1 MRGRQQSTK
10 APAGGRTD
18 DDAIA
23 IVGAG
28 CRFPGGISG
37 PDDFWRALT
46 SGTDVITE
54 VPPTRWDVD
63 RYYSPDAGTTGR
75 MYSRWG
81 GFIEGETRF
90 DTAFFGISP
99 RESRQI
105 DPQHRMMLE
114 VAWEALENAGL
125 VPEELAGSR
134 TAVYVGGLGMDYT
147 LLHSRQ
153 AGMGGI
159 DPWYAL
165 GKEPSFHSGRLSYL
179 LQFHGPS
186 LSLSTAC
193 SSSLVAVHLA
203 RQSLLAGECDAALA
217 GGVNLLLSPD
227 LNVFMCQIGAMS
239 KDGRCKTF
247 DASAD
252 GIVRGD
258 GAVVLVLKRLSDA
271 LAEGDDVIAVIRGSA
286 VNHDGASAGLTAPNG
301 AAQQALLRQALAV
314 AGLEPRQVGYVE
326 AHGTGTPLGDPI
338 EMSALASV
346 LGEGRSGHDP
356 LLVGSVKTNFGHT
369 DGAAGAAGLLKA
381 ALSVRHGQIPPHL
394 HLRNPS
400 PAIPWDR
407 WPVRVPVELTDF
419 PGDPRHRVA
428 GASAFGLSGTNAH
441 VVVESPPQPEPAR
454 AGREEDPFREGGSFL
469 LPVSAR
475 SGEALRQLA
484 AQHRDRLRGPAAG
497 TDAEVAAY
505 VHTAAVRRSH
515 HARHRLAVTGRTTG
529 ELAAG
534 LTSFLEDEPAPGVA
548 HGGRDDPDSPVPGV
562 CFLFSGQG
570 SQWPGMGR
578 ELLAREAAFG
588 AALRECDDVVRELAG
603 WSVIDELLRDE
614 PDSRLADTEIA
625 QPVIF
630 SVQAAA
636 AVLWR
641 SWGIVPTAVVGHSMG
656 EIAAAHVAGALTLPD
671 AARVIVHRGRLLA
684 PSAGQGLMAAVA
696 LGEADVVGL
705 LEPYGDRLALA
716 AVNSP
721 GSVVVSG
728 VPAAVEEFREEL
740 DRRGVTTRLLPGTH
754 PFHSP
759 QMADHASQLAAE
771 LAGLP
776 WRTPGIPVLTTTG
789 NTPPGPVP
797 FDAEQW
803 GRNVRQ
809 PVRFAEAIAEAIDSG
824 HRLFVELGPH
834 PVLAQPVTQCLRAA
848 GVEGAVVPTLRRD
861 TDDVLTAKGALA
873 TLYTHGVPPDW
884 TSASGGAGRSRAL
897 PTYPWQGEPLW
908 FERADGA
915 TEAATEADTVPAAGL
930 PQATGLRGE
939 LRLYDAE
946 GRLVAETEPLRLL
959 TPGTANSE
967 PPATIP
973 APAAPATDG
982 ATTGLTDTVAAAV
995 AGVLGLG
1002 SGAVRRRE
1010 GFASLGMDSLGSV
1023 ELARSLERSLGVALP
1038 RTVAFDHPSVE
1049 RLAAHLSTLV
1059 PGAHD
1064 RASTPVRPRATA
1076 ATTGPEPIAVIGV
1089 GCRLPG
1095 GVRGPEDY
1103 WRLLTEGIDAVG
1115 PAPED
1120 RLAGPEV
1127 WRGGFLA
1134 DDVAGFDASFFRI
1147 SPVEARAMDPQQ
1159 RFFLE
1164 VAWEALEH
1172 AGTPARD
1179 LAGTRTGVFLGM
1191 NSYDYGQ
1198 LITHH
1203 PDNLDIY
1210 YGIGNSFSAAAG
1222 RLSYLLGLN
1231 GPSLAVDTAC
1241 SSSLVAVHL
1250 AVRSLRSGESDMAV
1264 AAGVNLVLSST
1275 IHRVSAAGG
1284 ALAPDGRCKT
1294 FDASADGYSR
1304 GEGCGAVILKPLSRA
1319 EADGD
1324 EVMAVILGSAIN
1336 QDGAS
1341 SGLTVPNGP
1350 AQEALIRAALADGR
1364 VAADEVGYVEAH
1376 GTGTPL
1382 GDPIE
1387 LRALGAVLGR
1397 RDGADNC
1404 LVGSVKTNLGHL
1416 EAASGIA
1423 GLIKTVLALRHR
1435 AIPRHLH
1442 FREPNPDIPWQ
1453 ELPLRVPTE
1462 LVPWTSR
1469 GPRTAGVSAFGFSG
1483 TNAHVVLAEA
1493 PRPRGQGDADS
1504 APAVPAFVLPLSA
1517 ATATALPDQA
1527 RAYHAA
1533 LATGTGIA
1541 EEDLSGAEDRPAGDG
1556 LARLCATAALRR
1568 SHLDHRLVVVGRDR
1582 HELADRL
1589 AAFADD
1595 PGGRHGPG
1603 IVVGRADRDRA
1614 RGPVFVFSGHG
1625 SHWAGMAQDLASND
1639 PVCRAALSRC
1649 DQALAPHI
1657 DWSVREVL
1665 ESGREPA
1672 LESDQQILVFALQYA
1687 LSEMWRTAGVTP
1699 GAVVGH
1705 SMGEVSAA
1713 LCAGALTLEQA
1724 AEIMVRRSELLKQLA
1739 NQGGMAVVG
1748 MDATRTEEAIRGY
1761 GEQLSVAVINSRS
1774 STVVAGT
1781 HEALAD
1787 FGARMKESKVFF
1799 KAVRAGGPGHSALVE
1814 PLRHQLES
1822 ELAGLTPAAPRLL
1835 MYSTADSRPVE
1846 GATLDAAYWGRN
1858 MRLPVRFADAVRHL
1872 VAEGYDTFV
1881 ELSPHPLQL
1890 APVEQELSAAGV
1902 EGLLVPSLLRKTDSR
1917 LALLSAFGTLHA
1929 GGQLVDWRWLYPA
1942 TVRPTATP
1950 PYVWQH
1956 KRYWMRN
1963 TAAPASSGTP
1973 LRWAGGP
1980 GHPLIAQDVRL
1991 LGPGAARVLQAAIP
2005 PELAA
2010 SCGSQPV
2017 APGHQA
2023 VRLPGALWLEMALAA
2038 ADEGSGGGPVTLE
2051 NVELSHAPVVEPGTT
2066 SLAQLSL
2073 TPAADGTSAFT
2084 VRATA
2089 GAAAE
2094 PDHDE
2099 RPGGDRKTATG
2110 RIRPAAAQGT
2120 VDGDRPGPSADR
2132 ARGEVPAAVQDW
2144 FRAFQG
2150 SGVAPVPESAWSAPG
2165 QGTGNAP
2172 EFVIAVRC
2180 RPAALRWHLPP
2191 ELLDLALRLPVL
2203 AGAPDAAGWVPRHL
2217 RSLTVYGA
2225 PGERVRI
2232 GARVTRD
2239 DQHGMLADV
2248 WITDETGHPVADAR
2262 GVRLAPPPGRVL
2274 AEEERDRVADRL
2286 YHTAWRERS
2295 LAPSPPGSDG
2305 TDPQDVRAA
2314 HPRDGELLVLADRTG
2329 VAATLARRLDER
2341 GLPYRLLPA
2350 TGTDGPVADDARRA
2364 EAAWRDLAKGPGC
2377 RAVIH
2382 LWPLDLPTGTPGERE
2397 ADAAARVCAGMH
2409 PLAAAGTSPVW
2420 HVTRGAVAV
2429 DATDRPAPL
2438 HAAVRQTATVIG
2450 VRRPGAWGGTLDL
2463 DPVRPGADA
2472 GTGTDDADAIL
2483 AEVLSGDGEDHV
2495 ALRGGTRLVAR
2506 VTRGTAPPPVLDPV
2520 RLDAGRTYLVA
2531 GAEHRLAVHVRDWL
2545 CARGAREVLMV
2556 SARADA
2562 AHVRDVLDKAADS
2575 GRPVAG
2581 LVWLGAEWEPWSGG
2595 EPDAEALSRALHDR
2609 ARGAWVWH
2617 EACADAGAELDL
2629 FVAFGS
2635 AASHWGALGAEVQ
2648 APVDGM
2654 LTALAGRRR
2663 ALGRPV
2669 TAIAWTPWDGL
2680 DLLSADA
2687 RARLVRGGLE
2697 PLDPAAATEL
2707 LDASVDLGF
2716 HDVLAASADWSLLLP
2731 LYRQTMRWPLF
2742 DEMDASA
2749 SPARA
2754 GDGELVAHL
2763 STLSPTARAERLL
2776 ECVLDEVIVVL
2787 GMDGGD
2793 EPDTRQGFFEM
2804 GVNSVTALELKV
2816 RLERRLGVPLPATL
2830 VFEYPTCE
2838 AVADYLAAGLPG
2850 GQERPAAPEPAPGR
2864 APEPAAAPPAAT
2876 TAPDDEDLLARLAR
2890 ETEAVEA
2897 LIRQRP

>member
-1 MRGRQQSTK
+1 MGRQQSTK

-63 RYYSPDAGTTGR
+63 RYYSPDAGATGR

-90 DTAFFGISP
+90 DTDFFGISP

-134 TAVYVGGLGMDYT
+134 TGVYVGGLGMDYT

-159 DPWYAL
+159 DPWYAS

-271 LAEGDDVIAVIRGSA
+271 LAGGDDVIAVIRGSA

-301 AAQQALLRQALAV
+301 AAQQALLRQALAG
-314 AGLEPRQVGYVE
+314 AGLEPHRVGYVE

-356 LLVGSVKTNFGHT
+356 LLVGSLKTNFGHT

-381 ALSVRHGQIPPHL
+381 ALSVRHGRIPPHL
-394 HLRNPS
+394 HLRDPS
-400 PAIPWDR
+400 PSIRWDR
-407 WPVRVPVELTDF
+407 WPVHVPVELTDF

-454 AGREEDPFREGGSFL
+454 AGRGGDPAREGGSFL

-484 AQHRDRLRGPAAG
+484 ARHRDRLQGPAAG

-534 LTSFLEDEPAPGVA
+534 LTSFLADEPAPGVA

-588 AALRECDDVVRELAG
+588 AALRECDDAVRELAG
-603 WSVIDELLRDE
+603 WSVIDELLRHE

-630 SVQAAA
+630 AVQTAAA
-636 AVLWR
+636 ALWR
-641 SWGIVPTAVVGHSMG
+641 SWGIVPTAVAGHSMG

-671 AARVIVHRGRLLA
+671 AARVIVHRGRVLA

-696 LGEADVVGL
+696 LGEADVAGL

-728 VPAAVEEFREEL
+728 VPEAVEEFREEL

-754 PFHSP
+754 AFHSP
-759 QMADHASQLAAE
+759 QMADHASRLAAE

-789 NTPPGPVP
+789 NTPAGPVP

-809 PVRFAEAIAEAIDSG
+809 PVRFAEAVAEAVDSG

-848 GVEGAVVPTLRRD
+848 GAEGAVVPTLRRD

-873 TLYTHGVPPDW
+873 TLYTHGAAPDW
-884 TSASGGAGRSRAL
+884 TSASGGAGRSSAL
-897 PTYPWQGEPLW
+897 PTYPWQGEPLS
-908 FERADGA
+908 FERPDGA
-915 TEAATEADTVPAAGL
+915 TETGTETGTALAAG
-930 PQATGLRGE
+930 PAQAAGLRGE

-959 TPGTANSE
+959 APGTADSE
-967 PPATIP
+967 PPAATP
-973 APAAPATDG
+973 APAEPAPEEPTA
-982 ATTGLTDTVAAAV
+982 GLADTVAAAV

-1010 GFASLGMDSLGSV
+1010 GFAALGMDSLGSV

-1038 RTVAFDHPSVE
+1038 RTVAFDHPNVE
-1049 RLAAHLSTLV
+1049 RLAAHLATLV
-1059 PGAHD
+1059 PGA
-1064 RASTPVRPRATA
+1064 RAPAPASDPAPARPRATA
-1076 ATTGPEPIAVIGV
+1076 ATTGPEPIAVIGL

-1103 WRLLTEGIDAVG
+1103 WRLLTEGVDAVG

-1198 LITHH
+1198 LITQH

-1250 AVRSLRSGESDMAV
+1250 AVQSLRSGESDMAV
-1264 AAGVNLVLSST
+1264 AAGVNLVLSPT

-1324 EVMAVILGSAIN
+1324 EVMAVIRGSAIN

-1350 AQEALIRAALADGR
+1350 AQEALIRAALADGG
-1364 VAADEVGYVEAH
+1364 VAADDVGYVEAH

-1397 RDGADNC
+1397 RDGADDC

-1423 GLIKTVLALRHR
+1423 GLIKTVLALRHQ
-1435 AIPRHLH
+1435 AVPRHLH
-1442 FREPNPDIPWQ
+1442 FREPNPDIPWR

-1462 LVPWTSR
+1462 LVPWTAR

-1493 PRPRGQGDADS
+1493 PRPHERDDADT

-1517 ATATALPDQA
+1517 ATAAALPDQA

-1533 LATGTGIA
+1533 LTAGTGTA
-1541 EEDLSGAEDRPAGDG
+1541 EEDPSGAADRPAVDD

-1603 IVVGRADRDRA
+1603 TAVGRADRDRA

-1625 SHWAGMAQDLASND
+1625 SHWAGMARDLAGDD

-1649 DQALAPHI
+1649 DQALAPHV
-1657 DWSVREVL
+1657 DWSVREAL
-1665 ESGREPA
+1665 ESGRRPDEEA
-1672 LESDQQILVFALQYA
+1672 DQQILVFALQYA

-1739 NQGGMAVVG
+1739 NRGGMAVVG
-1748 MDATRTEEAIRGY
+1748 MDAARTEEAVQGY
-1761 GEQLSVAVINSRS
+1761 GEQLGVAVVNSRS

-1787 FGARMKESKVFF
+1787 FGARMKASKVFF

-1814 PLRHQLES
+1814 PLRRQLES
-1822 ELAGLTPAAPRLL
+1822 ELAGLTPAAPRLP

-1872 VAEGYDTFV
+1872 AAEGYDTFV

-1902 EGLLVPSLLRKTDSR
+1902 DGLLVPSLLRETDSR
-1917 LALLSAFGTLHA
+1917 LALLSAFGALHS
-1929 GGQLVDWRWLYPA
+1929 GGQPVDWRWLYPA
-1942 TVRPTATP
+1942 AVRPTATP

-1973 LRWAGGP
+1973 LRSTDAP

-1991 LGPGAARVLQAAIP
+1991 LGPGGARVLQAAVP

-2010 SCGSQPV
+2010 SGGSQPV
-2017 APGHQA
+2017 APGHRA

-2038 ADEGSGGGPVTLE
+2038 ADEGGARGPVTLE
-2051 NVELSHAPVVEPGTT
+2051 DVELSHAPVVEPGTT
-2066 SLAQLSL
+2066 GLAQLSL

-2094 PDHDE
+2094 PDHGE
-2099 RPGGDRKTATG
+2099 RPGGDRETATG
-2110 RIRPAAAQGT
+2110 RVRPAAARAT
-2120 VDGDRPGPSADR
+2120 ADADRPAPGADR
-2132 ARGEVPAAVQDW
+2132 TLGEVPAAVQEW

-2165 QGTGNAP
+2165 QGPGNAA
-2172 EFVIAVRC
+2172 EIVVAVRC

-2203 AGAPDAAGWVPRHL
+2203 TGAPDAADRIPRHL
-2217 RSLTVYGA
+2217 RSLTVYGT

-2239 DQHGMLADV
+2239 DEHGLLADV
-2248 WITDETGHPVADAR
+2248 WITDEAGRPVADAR
-2262 GVRLAPPPGRVL
+2262 GVRLAAPPGRVL

-2286 YHTAWRERS
+2286 YRTAWRERP
-2295 LAPSPPGSDG
+2295 LAPSPPGSEDTG
-2305 TDPQDVRAA
+2305 PRDARAA
-2314 HPRDGELLVLADRTG
+2314 HPGDGELLVLADRTG
-2329 VAATLARRLDER
+2329 AADTLTRRLDAR
-2341 GLPYRLLPA
+2341 GLPYRLVPA
-2350 TGTDGPVADDARRA
+2350 TGTDGPAADDVRRA

-2382 LWPLDLPTGTPGERE
+2382 LWPLDLPADTPGEQGEQE
-2397 ADAAARVCAGMH
+2397 ADAAARVCAAMH

-2429 DATDRPAPL
+2429 DAADRAAPL
-2438 HAAVRQTATVIG
+2438 HAAVRQT
-2450 VRRPGAWGGTLDL
+2450 
-2463 DPVRPGADA
+2463 
-2472 GTGTDDADAIL
+2472 
-2483 AEVLSGDGEDHV
+2483 
-2495 ALRGGTRLVAR
+2495 
-2506 VTRGTAPPPVLDPV
+2506 
-2520 RLDAGRTYLVA
+2520 
-2531 GAEHRLAVHVRDWL
+2531 
-2545 CARGAREVLMV
+2545 
-2556 SARADA
+2556 
-2562 AHVRDVLDKAADS
+2562 
-2575 GRPVAG
+2575 
-2581 LVWLGAEWEPWSGG
+2581 
-2595 EPDAEALSRALHDR
+2595 
-2609 ARGAWVWH
+2609 
-2617 EACADAGAELDL
+2617 
-2629 FVAFGS
+2629 
-2635 AASHWGALGAEVQ
+2635 
-2648 APVDGM
+2648 
-2654 LTALAGRRR
+2654 
-2663 ALGRPV
+2663 
-2669 TAIAWTPWDGL
+2669 
-2680 DLLSADA
+2680 
-2687 RARLVRGGLE
+2687 
-2697 PLDPAAATEL
+2697 
-2707 LDASVDLGF
+2707 
-2716 HDVLAASADWSLLLP
+2716 
-2731 LYRQTMRWPLF
+2731 
-2742 DEMDASA
+2742 
-2749 SPARA
+2749 
-2754 GDGELVAHL
+2754 
-2763 STLSPTARAERLL
+2763 
-2776 ECVLDEVIVVL
+2776 
-2787 GMDGGD
+2787 
-2793 EPDTRQGFFEM
+2793 
-2804 GVNSVTALELKV
+2804 
-2816 RLERRLGVPLPATL
+2816 
-2830 VFEYPTCE
+2830 
-2838 AVADYLAAGLPG
+2838 
-2850 GQERPAAPEPAPGR
+2850 
-2864 APEPAAAPPAAT
+2864 
-2876 TAPDDEDLLARLAR
+2876 
-2890 ETEAVEA
+2890 
-2897 LIRQRP
+2897 